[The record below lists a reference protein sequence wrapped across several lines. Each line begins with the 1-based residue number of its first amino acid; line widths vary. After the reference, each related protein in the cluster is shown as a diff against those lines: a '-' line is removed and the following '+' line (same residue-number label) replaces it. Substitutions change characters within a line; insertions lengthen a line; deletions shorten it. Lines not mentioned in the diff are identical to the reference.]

1 MVGFGATAMARKAV
15 YDAANTTNWA
25 TLCRLVAEGADPT
38 AHADDD
44 GVSRPDFR
52 PIAPA
57 YLHLSLSL
65 SLSLSC
71 SLLQSASQPP
81 TANAAV

>member
-15 YDAANTTNWA
+15 YDAAKTDDWG
-25 TLCRLVAEGADPT
+25 TLSRLVAEGADPT
-38 AHADDD
+38 AHTDVYE
-44 GVSRPDFR
+44 VSKPDFR

-57 YLHLSLSL
+57 CLHLSLCVSL
-65 SLSLSC
+65 FY

-81 TANAAV
+81 PANAAV

>member
-15 YDAANTTNWA
+15 YDAADTEDWG

-38 AHADDD
+38 AHKDDEH

-52 PIAPA
+52 PIALPA
-57 YLHLSLSL
+57 SLFLSLSL
-65 SLSLSC
+65 LC

-81 TANAAV
+81 PANAAV